1 MKNSVHVSGLQFKVV
16 PVVRKC
22 GTRTSLASQVDGLP
36 SPPVVILATPV
47 QPALWPLSST
57 EWSMQKIV
65 SEIVN
70 FAEIL
75 QRTVPAATPIRTRE
89 PSEQT
94 LTLSDL
100 DGRLTAL
107 LARSG
112 IERIDPTGT
121 VFDPR
126 SQQQVGEREVAG
138 KPSGIVV
145 EVLSPTWMLNG
156 QLLRPAMVV
165 VSAAWPSQR
174 SAGVVMVGG
183 LDPGAGFVE

>member
-1 MKNSVHVSGLQFKVV
+1 VKNSVHVAGIQFSVV
-16 PVVRKC
+16 PVVTKC
-22 GTRTSLASQVDGLP
+22 GTRTSLAPQVDGLP
-36 SPPVVILATPV
+36 TPPPVIMAAPV

-70 FAEIL
+70 FAEIVH
-75 QRTVPAATPIRTRE
+75 RTVPVASPTRPRE
-89 PSEQT
+89 LDEQT

-100 DGRLTAL
+100 DGQLTAL
-107 LARSG
+107 LARCG

-121 VFDPR
+121 VFDPC

-138 KPSGIVV
+138 RSFGIVV

-156 QLLRPAMVV
+156 QLLRPARVV

-174 SAGVVMVGG
+174 SAGVVLVGG
-183 LDPGAGFVE
+183 LDSGAGFVE

>member
-1 MKNSVHVSGLQFKVV
+1 
-16 PVVRKC
+16 
-22 GTRTSLASQVDGLP
+22 
-36 SPPVVILATPV
+36 
-47 QPALWPLSST
+47 
-57 EWSMQKIV
+57 MQKIV
-65 SEIVN
+65 SEIIN

-75 QRTVPAATPIRTRE
+75 HRTVPVVGPTRTRALDA
-89 PSEQT
+89 QT

-112 IERIDPTGT
+112 IERIDPTGM
-121 VFDPR
+121 VFDPC

-138 KPSGIVV
+138 KSSGIVV

-156 QLLRPAMVV
+156 QLLRPARVV
-165 VSAAWPSQR
+165 VSAARPSQR

-183 LDPGAGFVE
+183 LDSGAGFAE